1 MNPSHLEDPLD
12 NPIDPKKFHW
22 GVACA
27 AYQVEGA
34 YQIDDKGP
42 SIWDKFANTPG
53 KIYKNQHAN
62 QTCQF
67 YHRYPEDLQIVRDLQ
82 IPNFRFSLSWSRLLP
97 EGTGKVNS
105 LGIDFYN
112 RLINHC
118 LSLGITPWVTLYHW
132 DLPLALHQK
141 GGWTNREIVH
151 WFSEYVALAVK
162 HFGDRV
168 QHWMVMNEPMV
179 FTGAGYFLGIHAPG
193 KRGMAN
199 FLAATHHA
207 TLCQAEGARVIKAHR
222 PQAEVGTTF
231 SCSYLEPYKDSSRHI
246 NATIRADAVVNRL
259 FIEPSLGMG
268 YPTEQFK
275 TLARIEKYMQA
286 GDEDRMTFDFDFYG
300 IQNYTREIIRH
311 AWAMPYI
318 FARPVGA
325 KHRNVPIT
333 LMEWEVYPEAIYRIL
348 KQFHRD
354 YGLKKV
360 IITENG
366 AAFQDTVEDGKVKD
380 ELRTQFL
387 QANIRQCLRAKQE
400 GVPLE
405 GYFVWTLT
413 DNFEWAEGYRPTF
426 GLVHIDFQ
434 TQQRTVKDSA
444 YWYSQFIQEFATM
457 PIDNT

>member
-1 MNPSHLEDPLD
+1 MNHSRLENSFD
-12 NPIDPKKFHW
+12 NPAHAKKFHW
-22 GVACA
+22 GVANA

-34 YQIDDKGP
+34 YQLDGKGP

-53 KIYKNQHAN
+53 KTYQNQHAN
-62 QTCQF
+62 QACQF
-67 YHRYPEDLQIVRDLQ
+67 YHRYPEDLQIVQNLQ

-97 EGTGKVNS
+97 EGTGKVNPR
-105 LGIDFYN
+105 GIDFYN

-151 WFSEYVALAVK
+151 WFSEYAELAVK

-199 FLAATHHA
+199 FLAAAHHA

-231 SCSYLEPYKDSSRHI
+231 SCSYLEPYKNSARHI
-246 NATIRADAVVNRL
+246 NATVRADAVVNRL

-275 TLARIEKYMQA
+275 TLARIEKYMQV
-286 GDEDRMTFDFDFYG
+286 GDEERMTFDFDFYG

-325 KHRNVPIT
+325 KHRDVPTT
-333 LMEWEVYPEAIYRIL
+333 LMEWEVYPEAIYQIL

-354 YGLKKV
+354 YRLKKI

-366 AAFQDTVEDGKVKD
+366 AAFQDTVEDGKVHD
-380 ELRTQFL
+380 ERRKQFL
-387 QANIRQCLRAKQE
+387 QANIRQCLRAKRE

-434 TQQRTVKDSA
+434 TQQRIIKDSG

-457 PIDNT
+457 PVGNT

>member
-1 MNPSHLEDPLD
+1 MNHSHLEDSFD
-12 NPIDPKKFHW
+12 NSVHSKNFHW
-22 GVACA
+22 GIANA

-34 YQIDDKGP
+34 YQLDGKGP
-42 SIWDKFANTPG
+42 SIWDKFANTSG
-53 KIYKNQHAN
+53 KIYQNQHAN
-62 QTCQF
+62 QACQF
-67 YHRYPEDLQIVRDLQ
+67 YHRYPEDLQIVRDLK

-97 EGTGKVNS
+97 EGTGKVNP

-151 WFSEYVALAVK
+151 WFSEYVELVVK
-162 HFGDRV
+162 RFGDRV
-168 QHWMVMNEPMV
+168 QHWMVLNEPMV

-199 FLAATHHA
+199 FLAAAHHA

-222 PQAEVGTTF
+222 SQAEVGTTF
-231 SCSYLEPYKDSSRHI
+231 SCSYLEPYQDSARHI
-246 NATIRADAVVNRL
+246 NATVRADAVVNRL

-268 YPTEQFK
+268 YPTKQFK

-286 GDEDRMTFDFDFYG
+286 GDEERMTFDFDFYG

-325 KHRNVPIT
+325 KHRKVPTT
-333 LMEWEVYPEAIYRIL
+333 LMEWEVYPEAIYQIL

-366 AAFQDTVEDGKVKD
+366 AAFQDTVESGKVNDK
-380 ELRTQFL
+380 LRVKFL
-387 QANIRQCLRAKQE
+387 QANIQQCLKAKQE

-426 GLVHIDFQ
+426 GLVHVDFQ
-434 TQQRTVKDSA
+434 TQRRIVKESG
-444 YWYSQFIQEFATM
+444 YWYSQFVQEFATM

>member
-1 MNPSHLEDPLD
+1 MNHSRTNDSPD
-12 NPIDPKKFHW
+12 NAAFNHENFHW
-22 GVACA
+22 GVATA

-34 YQIDDKGP
+34 HQLDGKGP
-42 SIWDKFANTPG
+42 SIWDKFANKRG
-53 KIYKNQHAN
+53 NVYQNQHAN
-62 QTCQF
+62 EACQF
-67 YHRYPEDLQIVRDLQ
+67 YHRYQGDLQIVRDLQ
-82 IPNFRFSLSWSRLLP
+82 IPNLRFSLSWSRLLP
-97 EGTGKVNS
+97 EGTGRVNPA
-105 LGIDFYN
+105 GIGFYD
-112 RLINHC
+112 RLIDHC
-118 LSLGITPWVTLYHW
+118 LSLDITPWVTLYHW

-162 HFGDRV
+162 RYGDRV

-199 FLAATHHA
+199 FLAAVHHA
-207 TLCQAEGARVIKAHR
+207 TLCQAEGARIIKAHW
-222 PQAEVGTTF
+222 PQAAVGTTF
-231 SCSYLEPYKDSSRHI
+231 SCSYLEPYKAISQHI
-246 NATIRADAVVNRL
+246 NATLRADAVVNRL

-268 YPTEQFK
+268 YPIEQFK

-286 GDEDRMTFDFDFYG
+286 GDEQRMTFNFDFYG

-311 AWAMPYI
+311 TWAMPYI

-325 KHRNVPIT
+325 KDRNVPMT
-333 LMEWEVYPEAIYRIL
+333 LMGWEVYPEAIYQIV

-354 YGLKKV
+354 YGLKKI

-366 AAFQDTVEDGKVKD
+366 AAFKDTVEGGKIQDKQ
-380 ELRTQFL
+380 RTQFL
-387 QANIRQCLRAKQE
+387 QANIRQCLKAKKE
-400 GVPLE
+400 GVPLA

-426 GLVHIDFQ
+426 GLVHVNFQ
-434 TQQRTVKDSA
+434 TQQRIIKDSG
-444 YWYSQFIQEFATM
+444 YWYSRFIREFAGQEKS
-457 PIDNT
+457 

>member
-1 MNPSHLEDPLD
+1 MNYSDLEGSFDSPTD
-12 NPIDPKKFHW
+12 SKKFHW

-34 YQIDDKGP
+34 HQLDGKGP

-53 KIYKNQHAN
+53 KIYKNQQAN
-62 QTCQF
+62 RACQF

-97 EGTGKVNS
+97 EGTGKVNP

-132 DLPLALHQK
+132 DLPLVLHQK

-151 WFSEYVALAVK
+151 WFSEYVELAVK

-207 TLCQAEGARVIKAHR
+207 TLCQAEGARVIKAYR

-259 FIEPSLGMG
+259 FIEPSLGMS

-286 GDEDRMTFDFDFYG
+286 GDEERMTFDFDFYG